1 MGRGW
6 RSACP
11 QVHQGVSLEKRGLRA
26 GPGGAVWAERHKCPT
41 LQVAAELCPGHLG
54 EEKTSISLKFP
65 SRASA
70 LIRGRITSPGG
81 PQRCWSPGARRV
93 TLYLALK
100 FVSAG
105 LTQLGFCSPV
115 LCRLCGLG
123 GIISGLCEISLSYSK
138 RLVSQSLVQGSL
150 SMVALVRPKFR
161 LLFGTT
167 GCWHSAGSKGHLV
180 AAPPTF

>member
-26 GPGGAVWAERHKCPT
+26 GPGGAVCAERHKCPT
-41 LQVAAELCPGHLG
+41 LQAAAELCPGHLG

-70 LIRGRITSPGG
+70 LIRGESHRQEAPK
-81 PQRCWSPGARRV
+81 GAGVQGRGV

-167 GCWHSAGSKGHLV
+167 GCWHCAGSKGHLV
-180 AAPPTF
+180 AAPHTF